1 MKKILI
7 AVLTTFAL
15 SATSMAFAEEV
26 HEHKAVEKNECLLA
40 AKGCKDEVDS
50 IQQKVKKINREIKK
64 GTKVYSAEELKKLQQ
79 KLQEANEIINN
90 LEKSGGR

>member
-7 AVLTTFAL
+7 TVLAAFAL
-15 SATSMAFAEEV
+15 SATTMAFAQETQ
-26 HEHKAVEKNECLLA
+26 KNEKNECILA

-64 GTKVYSAEELKKLQQ
+64 GTKVYSAEELKKLEQ
-79 KLQEANEIINN
+79 KLKEADEIINN
-90 LEKSGGR
+90 LEKSGGK